1 MKGPKYFKVNEK
13 KMDRCQ
19 ESQLDK
25 RLLLSVLSIFQFLV
39 YQWNI
44 HGCLNKVSPMFH
56 CVQNQPPQ
64 IVDPKTVRKLEK
76 NAWKDIYYI
85 STPTQKKSFLQSVSV
100 LCRKIPSGS

>member
-1 MKGPKYFKVNEK
+1 MKDPEYFKVNEK

-44 HGCLNKVSPMFH
+44 HGCLNKVSHMFH

-64 IVDPKTVRKLEK
+64 FGDLKTVRK
-76 NAWKDIYYI
+76 
-85 STPTQKKSFLQSVSV
+85 Q
-100 LCRKIPSGS
+100 